1 MAAFAWRR
9 RMPWTSFPASRWAL
23 PSRSSMN
30 RCSSSGTDKGGLSSR
45 SIPTFIAAR
54 TATGKLRWRSP
65 RAAASRRLRRPPA
78 GKRSS
83 RTKRGSRSAFPFGP
97 KSGARP
103 PGSPSL
109 RIRARRPVR
118 PISEGGFMTEQE
130 FFFQTWSRE
139 MPKFDSVMNA
149 LDPARLDYRPHP
161 KSRSAA
167 EMVTLLARFQEMLVG
182 MMETGV
188 IDYKDF
194 QADDY
199 DEMRA
204 LWKKSTAELTDR
216 LKKLDDAGWKRP
228 VRFLMDGKQINET
241 TTNEMLWGF
250 LHDMIHH
257 RGQLSTYIRPMGG
270 KVPSIY
276 GPSGDAAPARAN

>member
-1 MAAFAWRR
+1 
-9 RMPWTSFPASRWAL
+9 
-23 PSRSSMN
+23 
-30 RCSSSGTDKGGLSSR
+30 
-45 SIPTFIAAR
+45 
-54 TATGKLRWRSP
+54 
-65 RAAASRRLRRPPA
+65 
-78 GKRSS
+78 
-83 RTKRGSRSAFPFGP
+83 
-97 KSGARP
+97 
-103 PGSPSL
+103 
-109 RIRARRPVR
+109 
-118 PISEGGFMTEQE
+118 MTEQE
-130 FFFQTWSRE
+130 FDFQTWSRE
-139 MPKFDSVMNA
+139 MPKFDSVMDA

>member
-1 MAAFAWRR
+1 
-9 RMPWTSFPASRWAL
+9 
-23 PSRSSMN
+23 
-30 RCSSSGTDKGGLSSR
+30 
-45 SIPTFIAAR
+45 
-54 TATGKLRWRSP
+54 
-65 RAAASRRLRRPPA
+65 
-78 GKRSS
+78 
-83 RTKRGSRSAFPFGP
+83 
-97 KSGARP
+97 
-103 PGSPSL
+103 
-109 RIRARRPVR
+109 
-118 PISEGGFMTEQE
+118 MTPQE

-139 MPKFDSVMNA
+139 MPKFDSVMDA

-194 QADDY
+194 QTDDY

-204 LWKKSTAELTDR
+204 LWKKSTAKLTDR
-216 LKKLDDAGWKRP
+216 LKKLDNAGWKRP
-228 VRFLMDGKQINET
+228 VRFLMDGKQINES

>member
-1 MAAFAWRR
+1 VT
-9 RMPWTSFPASRWAL
+9 P
-23 PSRSSMN
+23 
-30 RCSSSGTDKGGLSSR
+30 
-45 SIPTFIAAR
+45 
-54 TATGKLRWRSP
+54 
-65 RAAASRRLRRPPA
+65 
-78 GKRSS
+78 
-83 RTKRGSRSAFPFGP
+83 
-97 KSGARP
+97 
-103 PGSPSL
+103 
-109 RIRARRPVR
+109 
-118 PISEGGFMTEQE
+118 QE
-130 FFFQTWSRE
+130 FYFQTWSRE
-139 MPKFDSVMNA
+139 MPKFDSVMDA

-188 IDYKDF
+188 IDYKNF
-194 QADDY
+194 PADDY
-199 DEMRA
+199 EKMRA
-204 LWKKSTAELTDR
+204 LWRKSTATLTDR

-228 VRFLMDGKQINET
+228 VRFLMEGKQINET

>member
-1 MAAFAWRR
+1 
-9 RMPWTSFPASRWAL
+9 
-23 PSRSSMN
+23 
-30 RCSSSGTDKGGLSSR
+30 
-45 SIPTFIAAR
+45 
-54 TATGKLRWRSP
+54 
-65 RAAASRRLRRPPA
+65 
-78 GKRSS
+78 
-83 RTKRGSRSAFPFGP
+83 
-97 KSGARP
+97 
-103 PGSPSL
+103 
-109 RIRARRPVR
+109 
-118 PISEGGFMTEQE
+118 MTPQE
-130 FFFQTWSRE
+130 FYFQTWSRE
-139 MPKFDSVMNA
+139 MPKFDSVMDA

-188 IDYKDF
+188 IDYKNF
-194 QADDY
+194 PADDY
-199 DEMRA
+199 EKMRA
-204 LWKKSTAELTDR
+204 LWRKGTATLTDR

>member
-1 MAAFAWRR
+1 
-9 RMPWTSFPASRWAL
+9 
-23 PSRSSMN
+23 
-30 RCSSSGTDKGGLSSR
+30 
-45 SIPTFIAAR
+45 
-54 TATGKLRWRSP
+54 
-65 RAAASRRLRRPPA
+65 
-78 GKRSS
+78 
-83 RTKRGSRSAFPFGP
+83 
-97 KSGARP
+97 
-103 PGSPSL
+103 
-109 RIRARRPVR
+109 
-118 PISEGGFMTEQE
+118 MTPQE

-139 MPKFDSVMNA
+139 MPKFDSVMDA

-194 QADDY
+194 QTDDY

-204 LWKKSTAELTDR
+204 LWKKSTAKLTDR

-228 VRFLMDGKQINET
+228 VLFLMGGKQINES

-276 GPSGDAAPARAN
+276 GPSADEPWS

>member
-1 MAAFAWRR
+1 
-9 RMPWTSFPASRWAL
+9 
-23 PSRSSMN
+23 
-30 RCSSSGTDKGGLSSR
+30 
-45 SIPTFIAAR
+45 
-54 TATGKLRWRSP
+54 
-65 RAAASRRLRRPPA
+65 
-78 GKRSS
+78 
-83 RTKRGSRSAFPFGP
+83 
-97 KSGARP
+97 
-103 PGSPSL
+103 
-109 RIRARRPVR
+109 
-118 PISEGGFMTEQE
+118 MTPQE
-130 FFFQTWSRE
+130 FYFQTWSRE
-139 MPKFDSVMNA
+139 MPKFDSVMDA